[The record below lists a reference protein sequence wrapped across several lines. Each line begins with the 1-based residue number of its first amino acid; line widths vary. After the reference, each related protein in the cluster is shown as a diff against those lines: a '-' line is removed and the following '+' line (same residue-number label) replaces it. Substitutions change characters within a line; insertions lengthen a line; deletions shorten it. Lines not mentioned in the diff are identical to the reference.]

1 MTKEL
6 GLLDQEFSIIDNEQS
21 NIFWSRTK
29 NLDVFKSLKTNL
41 LRVVVPVSETLQL
54 IQKLKIYDIKY
65 FIDWGGS
72 LIWANFDQLNT
83 KILTEIK
90 ELVKKHQ
97 GYITLI
103 KVEEDLKASA
113 DIFTIDPI
121 KYKISEKI
129 KRSFDP
135 KRIFNPGKM
144 YTGI

>member
-1 MTKEL
+1 MQAHSNYNIISVIVSVFFAKILNKKIIVMYYGGAAKE
-6 GLLDQEFSIIDNEQS
+6 F
-21 NIFWSRTK
+21 
-29 NLDVFKSLKTNL
+29 FKSYPKLIKFTFSY
-41 LRVVVPVSETLQL
+41 VDETIVAGNYVQ
-54 IQKLKIYDIKY
+54 
-65 FIDWGGS
+65 S
-72 LIWANFDQLNT
+72 AFDQLNI
-83 KILTEIK
+83 KILSEIK
-90 ELVKKHQ
+90 DIVKKHQ
-97 GYITLI
+97 GYTTLI